1 MQNLDIE
8 EAIQKNRKMKLEVK
22 KELEELITNGE
33 KNENTEMQENVNN
46 VATCEDAVKIVQE
59 YEQII
64 KNKKAT

>member
-22 KELEELITNGE
+22 KGLEELITNGE

-46 VATCEDAVKIVQE
+46 VATREDAVKIVQE

>member
-46 VATCEDAVKIVQE
+46 VATREDAVKIVQE

>member
-46 VATCEDAVKIVQE
+46 VATREDGVKIVQE

>member
-46 VATCEDAVKIVQE
+46 VATRKDAVKIVQE